1 MDWFFF
7 MKKSYEI
14 VFVKHFY
21 FILLRQINTIL
32 KYPEASGQHKN
43 TTKTFSLFMN
53 STTLY
58 EKELSFQADRRKA
71 AVEFIKIISDLWYD
85 KSIELMLF
93 RNQLIDRNVS
103 DIMNLHE
110 YAGEFVQKPINVFDT
125 VEIARAIENLDLP
138 PSRIDIGKLTYEYH
152 LEDNKYH
159 DSRAFVI
166 DKLKNAKNSKDI
178 KPKDVVLYGFGRIGR
193 LLAREMMSKIGKGQ
207 QLRLRAIVT
216 RDKND
221 AVSLEKRASLLR
233 YDSIHGD
240 FEGSVQADVANNA
253 LIINGTTVH
262 IITANA
268 PEEIDYTKYGIEN
281 ALLIDNTGAFTTEEA
296 LKRHLVSKGVDKVL
310 LTAPG
315 KGVPNIVYGVNH
327 NEYNPDEVAIFSAAS
342 CTTNAITPI
351 LKAVEDTLGVVKG
364 HLETIHAYT
373 NDQNLVD
380 NMHKKYRRGR
390 AAALNMVITET
401 GAGSAVAKALPSLT
415 GKLTSNAIRV
425 PVPNGSL
432 VVLNL
437 EVSKETSLENINAIM
452 RSYALEGELVE
463 QIKYSL
469 NNELV
474 SSDIVGTSAPSIYDS
489 NATIVSGDGKNI
501 VLYVWYDNEYGYSHQ
516 VIRLAKY
523 IAKVRRFTYY

>member
-1 MDWFFF
+1 
-7 MKKSYEI
+7 
-14 VFVKHFY
+14 
-21 FILLRQINTIL
+21 
-32 KYPEASGQHKN
+32 
-43 TTKTFSLFMN
+43 MN
-53 STTLY
+53 QTTLY
-58 EKELSFQADRRKA
+58 EKEIAFQVDRRKA
-71 AVEFIKIISDLWYD
+71 GIEFIKIISDLWYD
-85 KSIELMLF
+85 KSIELVLF
-93 RNQLIDRNVS
+93 RNQLIDKNVS
-103 DIMNLHE
+103 EIINLHE
-110 YAGEFVQKPINVFDT
+110 YAVAFVGKPINVFDS
-125 VEIARAIENLDLP
+125 VEIANAIVDLDLP
-138 PSRIDIGKLTYEYH
+138 PSKIDIGKLTYEYH

-159 DSRAFVI
+159 DAKAFVI
-166 DKLKNAKNSKDI
+166 DKLKKAKNFQEI

-221 AVSLEKRASLLR
+221 AVLLEKRASLLR
-233 YDSIHGD
+233 YDSVHGD
-240 FEGSVQADVANNA
+240 FHGSVIADPENNA
-253 LIINGTTVH
+253 LVINGTTVH
-262 IITANA
+262 IITANS
-268 PEEIDYTKYGIEN
+268 PEEIDYTAYGIED
-281 ALLIDNTGAFTTEEA
+281 ALIIDNTGAFTTEEA
-296 LKRHLVSKGVDKVL
+296 LKRHLTSKGADKVL

-327 NEYNPDEVAIFSAAS
+327 EEYNPDVVTIFSAAS
-342 CTTNAITPI
+342 CTTNAITPV
-351 LKAVEDTLGVVKG
+351 LKAIEDTLGVVKG

-401 GAGSAVAKALPSLT
+401 GAGSAVAKALPSLA

-437 EVSKETSLENINAIM
+437 EVGKSTSIAAVNNIM
-452 RSYALEGELVE
+452 KKYALEGELVE

-474 SSDIVGTSAPSIYDS
+474 SSDIVGTSAPAIFDS
-489 NATIVSGDGKNI
+489 NATIVSADGKNI

-516 VIRLAKY
+516 VIRLAKF
-523 IAKVRRFTYY
+523 IAKVRRYTYY

>member
-1 MDWFFF
+1 
-7 MKKSYEI
+7 
-14 VFVKHFY
+14 
-21 FILLRQINTIL
+21 
-32 KYPEASGQHKN
+32 
-43 TTKTFSLFMN
+43 MN
-53 STTLY
+53 NNVLY
-58 EKELSFQADRRKA
+58 EKELSFQADRRRA
-71 AVEFIKIISDLWYD
+71 GVEFIKIVSDLWYD
-85 KSIELMLF
+85 KSIELVLF

-103 DIMNLHE
+103 DIINLHE
-110 YAGEFVQKPINVFDT
+110 YAGEFVQKPINVFDS
-125 VEIARAIENLDLP
+125 VEIARAIESLDLP
-138 PSRIDIGKLTYEYH
+138 PSRIDIGRLTYEYH
-152 LEDNKYH
+152 LEDDKYN
-159 DSRAFVI
+159 DATAFVI
-166 DKLKNAKNSKDI
+166 DKLRESKSSQEI

-193 LLAREMMSKIGKGQ
+193 LLAREMMSKIGKGT

-216 RDKND
+216 RDKSD
-221 AVSLEKRASLLR
+221 AVLLEKRASLLR

-240 FEGSVQADVANNA
+240 FEGSVVADPANNA

-268 PEEIDYTKYGIEN
+268 PEDIDYTKYGIKD

-296 LKRHLVSKGVDKVL
+296 LKRHLTSNGIDKVL

-327 NEYNPDEVAIFSAAS
+327 NEYDPEKVDIYSAAS
-342 CTTNAITPI
+342 CTTNAITPV
-351 LKAVEDTLGVVKG
+351 LKAIEDTLGVVKG

-401 GAGSAVAKALPSLT
+401 GAGSAVAKALPALA

-437 EVSKETSLENINAIM
+437 EVERQTSVEEVNEIM
-452 RSYALEGELVE
+452 KRYALEGELVE

-474 SSDIVGTSAPSIYDS
+474 SSDIVGTAQPSIYDS
-489 NATIVSGDGKNI
+489 NATIVSADGKNI

-523 IAKVRRFTYY
+523 IAKVRRYTYY

>member
-1 MDWFFF
+1 
-7 MKKSYEI
+7 
-14 VFVKHFY
+14 
-21 FILLRQINTIL
+21 
-32 KYPEASGQHKN
+32 
-43 TTKTFSLFMN
+43 MN
-53 STTLY
+53 HTTLY
-58 EKELSFQADRRKA
+58 EKEIAFQADRRKA
-71 AVEFIKIISDLWYD
+71 GVEFIKIISDLWYD
-85 KSIELMLF
+85 KSIELVLF
-93 RNQLIDRNVS
+93 RNQLIDKNVS
-103 DIMNLHE
+103 EIINLHE
-110 YAGEFVQKPINVFDT
+110 YAGAFVEKPINVFDS
-125 VEIARAIENLDLP
+125 VEIASAIVDLDLP

-152 LEDNKYH
+152 LEDDKYN
-159 DSRAFVI
+159 DAKAFVI
-166 DKLKNAKNSKDI
+166 DKLKNAKKFQEI

-221 AVSLEKRASLLR
+221 AVLLEKRASLLR
-233 YDSIHGD
+233 YDSVHGD
-240 FEGSVQADVANNA
+240 FQGSVIADPENNA
-253 LIINGTTVH
+253 LLINGTTVH
-262 IITANA
+262 IITANS
-268 PEEIDYTKYGIEN
+268 PEEIDYTAYGIED
-281 ALLIDNTGAFTTEEA
+281 ALVIDNTGAFTTEEA
-296 LKRHLVSKGVDKVL
+296 LKRHLTSKGAEKVL

-327 NEYNPDEVAIFSAAS
+327 EDYNPDEITIFSAAS
-342 CTTNAITPI
+342 CTTNAITPV
-351 LKAVEDTLGVVKG
+351 LKAIEDTLQVVKG

-401 GAGSAVAKALPSLT
+401 GAGSAVAKALPSLA

-437 EVSKETSLENINAIM
+437 EVGKETSIEEVNNIM
-452 RSYALEGELVE
+452 KKYALEGNLVE

-474 SSDIVGTSAPSIYDS
+474 SSDIVGTSAPAIFDS

-501 VLYVWYDNEYGYSHQ
+501 VMYVWYDNEYGYSHQ

-523 IAKVRRFTYY
+523 IAKVRRYSYY

>member
-1 MDWFFF
+1 M
-7 MKKSYEI
+7 SNI
-14 VFVKHFY
+14 
-21 FILLRQINTIL
+21 
-32 KYPEASGQHKN
+32 
-43 TTKTFSLFMN
+43 
-53 STTLY
+53 TLY
-58 EKELSFQADRRKA
+58 QKEVSFQVDRRRSG
-71 AVEFIKIISDLWYD
+71 VELIKIISDLWYD
-85 KSIELMLF
+85 KSIEMVLF
-93 RNQLIDRNVS
+93 KNQLLDKNVNE
-103 DIMNLHE
+103 IINLHQ
-110 YAGEFVQKPINVFDT
+110 YSGEFVGKPISVFSS
-125 VEIARAIENLDLP
+125 VEIAKVILSLDLP
-138 PSRIDIGKLTYEYH
+138 PSKLDIGKLTYEYL
-152 LEDNKYH
+152 LEEDKYEDARH
-159 DSRAFVI
+159 FVL
-166 DKLKNAKNSKDI
+166 DKLKEAKSSEEVQ
-178 KPKDVVLYGFGRIGR
+178 PKDVVLYGFGRIGR
-193 LLAREMMSKIGKGQ
+193 LLARELMSKTGKGN

-221 AVSLEKRASLLR
+221 ASTLEKRASLLR

-240 FEGSVQADVANNA
+240 FQGSVIADPENNA

-268 PEEIDYTKYGIEN
+268 PEDIDYTAYEIDN
-281 ALLIDNTGAFTTEEA
+281 ALIIDNTGAFTTKEA
-296 LKRHLVSKGVDKVL
+296 LSRHLVSKGAHKVL

-315 KGVPNIVYGVNH
+315 KGVPNIVHGVNQ
-327 NEYNPDEVAIFSAAS
+327 NEYNPDETDIFSAAS

-364 HLETIHAYT
+364 HLETIHSYT

-401 GAGSAVAKALPSLT
+401 GAGTAVAKALPSLE

-432 VVLNL
+432 VILNL
-437 EVSKETSLENINAIM
+437 EVSKETSIDEINAIM
-452 RSYALEGELVE
+452 KKYALEGELVE
-463 QIKYSL
+463 QIKYST

-489 NATIVSGDGKNI
+489 NATIVSNDGKNI
-501 VLYVWYDNEYGYSHQ
+501 VLYIWYDNEYGYSHQ

>member
-1 MDWFFF
+1 MN
-7 MKKSYEI
+7 
-14 VFVKHFY
+14 
-21 FILLRQINTIL
+21 NT
-32 KYPEASGQHKN
+32 S
-43 TTKTFSLFMN
+43 
-53 STTLY
+53 LY
-58 EKELSFQADRRKA
+58 EKEIAFQADRRKA
-71 AVEFIKIISDLWYD
+71 GVEFIKIISDLWFD
-85 KSIELMLF
+85 KSIELVLF
-93 RNQLIDRNVS
+93 RNQLIDKNVS
-103 DIMNLHE
+103 EIINLHE
-110 YAGEFVQKPINVFDT
+110 YAVAFVGKPINVFDS
-125 VEIARAIENLDLP
+125 VEIANAIVDLDLP

-152 LEDNKYH
+152 LEDNKYN
-159 DSRAFVI
+159 DAKAFVI
-166 DKLKNAKNSKDI
+166 DKLRNAKNFQEI

-221 AVSLEKRASLLR
+221 TVLLEKRASLLR
-233 YDSIHGD
+233 YDSVHGD
-240 FEGSVQADVANNA
+240 FQGSVIADPENNA
-253 LIINGTTVH
+253 LLINGTTVH
-262 IITANA
+262 IITANS
-268 PEEIDYTKYGIEN
+268 PEEIDYTSYGIED
-281 ALLIDNTGAFTTEEA
+281 ALVIDNTGAFTTEEA
-296 LKRHLVSKGVDKVL
+296 LKRHLTSKGVDKVL

-327 NEYNPDEVAIFSAAS
+327 EEYNPDEVHIFSAAS
-342 CTTNAITPI
+342 CTTNAITPV

-401 GAGSAVAKALPSLT
+401 GAGSAVAKALPNLA

-437 EVSKETSLENINAIM
+437 EVGTATSITEVNNIM
-452 RSYALEGELVE
+452 KKYALEGELVE

-474 SSDIVGTSAPSIYDS
+474 SSDIVGTSAPAIFDS

-523 IAKVRRFTYY
+523 IAKVRRYTYY